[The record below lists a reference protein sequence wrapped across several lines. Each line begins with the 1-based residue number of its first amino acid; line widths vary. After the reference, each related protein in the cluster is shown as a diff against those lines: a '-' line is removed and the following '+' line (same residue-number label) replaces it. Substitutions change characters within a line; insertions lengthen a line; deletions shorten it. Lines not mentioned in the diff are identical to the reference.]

1 MNKKTLIVSALL
13 MVSMTILAD
22 DYNYLTVASGNTKQS
37 IELAT
42 VEKITFENGN
52 AVVYTT
58 GENFTFP
65 LSELQKMTFDVNPT
79 LVKSLPK
86 ASENLKY
93 NKGQLQVSAK
103 GTLCIYDAAGALVS
117 IAKVDEKSNVN
128 LNGLSSGLYI
138 IRLGDQT
145 IKIRK

>member
-1 MNKKTLIVSALL
+1 MNKKTLIFSALM

-128 LNGLSSGLYI
+128 LSGLTSGLYI

>member
-1 MNKKTLIVSALL
+1 MNKKILVASALL
-13 MVSMTILAD
+13 MASMTTMAD
-22 DYNYLTVASGNTKQS
+22 DYNYLTVASGNIEKS

-42 VEKITFENGN
+42 VQKITFENGN

-65 LSELQKMTFDVNPT
+65 LSKMQKMTFTMEPT

-103 GTLCIYDAAGALVS
+103 GTLCIYNAAGALVS
-117 IAKVDEKSNVN
+117 MAKVDEKSNVN
-128 LNGLSSGLYI
+128 LSGLTSGLYI